1 MSTSPDDFETH
12 FFQENNM
19 ADNKELLGQIY
30 QDIAQTQATQQAMS
44 VVKRV
49 RFNAERVK
57 NVALLDQLS
66 REVTGGAPPPLVPR
80 RLGPVVLDTGNLTF
94 DDNTPVN
101 MQGNLTFLP
110 GGNWNFTVHM
120 HNSGGV
126 SMDGDLVIGIV
137 FHGIASPEP
146 FFVKQISGHMGGIF
160 GGSRSFDDSQSSP
173 GPNGFLSDCMNRAN
187 GYDWTI
193 NYGANWTLSDLVND
207 AKDALQVGGVILSAV
222 SFL

>member
-1 MSTSPDDFETH
+1 
-12 FFQENNM
+12 
-19 ADNKELLGQIY
+19 
-30 QDIAQTQATQQAMS
+30 
-44 VVKRV
+44 
-49 RFNAERVK
+49 
-57 NVALLDQLS
+57 
-66 REVTGGAPPPLVPR
+66 
-80 RLGPVVLDTGNLTF
+80 
-94 DDNTPVN
+94 
-101 MQGNLTFLP
+101 
-110 GGNWNFTVHM
+110 M
-120 HNSGGV
+120 HNSGGL
-126 SMDGDLVIGIV
+126 SIDGDLVIGIV

-207 AKDALQVGGVILSAV
+207 AKDALQVGGVILAAA